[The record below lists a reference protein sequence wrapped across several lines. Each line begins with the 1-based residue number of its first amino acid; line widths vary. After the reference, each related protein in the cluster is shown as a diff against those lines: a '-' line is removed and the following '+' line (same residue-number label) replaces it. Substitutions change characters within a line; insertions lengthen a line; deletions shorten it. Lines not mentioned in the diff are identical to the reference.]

1 MFVNSYNVRTFAP
14 NLKRGIF
21 KTIIM
26 SINTFKNIIL
36 SALFLSAFNI
46 GFAVVV
52 NGGGDNEKQGDPVNT
67 PEEITEYIKHHVKD
81 SHDFHLF
88 SYFSNGEEHH
98 VGFPLPVILYG
109 ENGLTMFMSSAFH
122 HDEEGK
128 QIVTK
133 GESSFVNLH
142 GHIYELK
149 PGETAVAFDE
159 EHHPTNA
166 TKPIDLSITKS
177 VFGILLL
184 GGLMFW
190 MFGGLAKQ
198 YRKKDIPTGFGR
210 VLEPLVIYVRDEIA
224 KPNIGPKYR
233 KFMGFLMTTFF
244 FIWISNLLGLLP
256 FGFNVT
262 GQLAV
267 TAALAILT
275 LIIYLASSTKDF
287 WTHQLWMPGVPYLI
301 RPILAVIELAGTLII
316 KPFSLMVRL
325 FANIT
330 AGHIVLMSLI
340 AIGMTMQ
347 KDMTIFGSTA
357 LSIVLSLFI
366 TLIELLVAFL
376 QAYIFTM
383 LSALFIGMAVEE
395 HEHH

>member
-14 NLKRGIF
+14 NLKQGIF

-26 SINTFKNIIL
+26 SINTFKTIIL
-36 SALFLSAFNI
+36 SALFLSAFNMGYATNTI
-46 GFAVVV
+46 G
-52 NGGGDNEKQGDPVNT
+52 GGGDKKEGDPVNT
-67 PEEITEYIKHHVKD
+67 QEEITEYIKHHVKD

-88 SYFSNGEEHH
+88 SYFSDGVEHH

-109 ENGLTMFMSSAFH
+109 ENGFSMFMSSAFH
-122 HDEEGK
+122 HDEDGK
-128 QIVTK
+128 TIVTK
-133 GESSFVNLH
+133 GDSNFVNLH
-142 GHIYELK
+142 GHIYELNE
-149 PGETAVAFDE
+149 GETTVAFDA

-166 TKPIDLSITKS
+166 SKPIDLSITKS

-184 GGLMFW
+184 GVLMFL

-210 VLEPLVIYVRDEIA
+210 ILEPLVVYVRDEIA

-267 TAALAILT
+267 TAALAVIT

-287 WTHQLWMPGVPYLI
+287 WMHQLWMPGVPYLI
-301 RPILAVIELAGTLII
+301 RPILALIELAGTLII

-340 AIGMTMQ
+340 AIGMTFQ
-347 KDMTIFGSTA
+347 KDMTIYGSTA
-357 LSIVLSLFI
+357 LSLVLSLFI